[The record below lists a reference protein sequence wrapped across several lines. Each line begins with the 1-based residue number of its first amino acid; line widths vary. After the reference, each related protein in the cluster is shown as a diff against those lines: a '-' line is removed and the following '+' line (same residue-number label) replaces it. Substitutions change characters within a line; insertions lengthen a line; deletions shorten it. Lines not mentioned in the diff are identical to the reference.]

1 MAFNYDFFKMSFEI
15 VSYNY
20 PLDDLDTAQSDQII
34 GTTTDD
40 LNLLQGIL
48 QDLDLGTLQSVCL
61 CPRTGMIILSSP
73 PSSSS
78 NKKALNSDFSNYVH
92 KEKEFD
98 LISSSII
105 AHLLASQHLTV

>member
-1 MAFNYDFFKMSFEI
+1 MTFNYDFFKMSFET

-20 PLDDLDTAQSDQII
+20 PLDDLVTAQSDQII

-61 CPRTGMIILSSP
+61 CPRTGMIILWSP
-73 PSSSS
+73 PCFNS
-78 NKKALNSDFSNYVH
+78 NIVALNSD
-92 KEKEFD
+92 
-98 LISSSII
+98 
-105 AHLLASQHLTV
+105 LT